1 MHTPLLAGG
10 FPTENVPP
18 DVSPRGFPRYES
30 YSINPV
36 PGVFVE
42 TQAHKEA
49 SMFQRLYQ
57 VHEVAQDTQEVATAR
72 KIAAIVAALT
82 IPTIARSEI
91 AYRALPVDLE
101 AKLVGYLQGFCVPIC
116 AAWQINDPDV
126 QLAATGLVINLIF
139 PGSQASLSYSVD
151 GAILGSEAFS
161 KGVEAGHS
169 DGELYRTTGRK
180 GTTLLQILASDFRGF
195 CDYSKVAAGVH
206 A

>member
-18 DVSPRGFPRYES
+18 HCCFPRYES

-42 TQAHKEA
+42 NQSHKEA
-49 SMFQRLYQ
+49 SMFQPLYQ
-57 VHEVAQDTQEVATAR
+57 VHEVTQETQVLATAR

-82 IPTIARSEI
+82 IPTIARSEL

-116 AAWQINDPDV
+116 AAWQIDDTDV
-126 QLAATGLVINLIF
+126 PLAATGLVINLIF
-139 PGSQASLSYSVD
+139 PDSQTSFSHSID
-151 GAILGSEAFS
+151 SAIVNSEAFS
-161 KGVEAGHS
+161 KGMEAGRR

-180 GTTLLQILASDFRGF
+180 GTALLQILANDFRGF
-195 CDYSKVAAGVH
+195 CDHSKVTADVPA
-206 A
+206 